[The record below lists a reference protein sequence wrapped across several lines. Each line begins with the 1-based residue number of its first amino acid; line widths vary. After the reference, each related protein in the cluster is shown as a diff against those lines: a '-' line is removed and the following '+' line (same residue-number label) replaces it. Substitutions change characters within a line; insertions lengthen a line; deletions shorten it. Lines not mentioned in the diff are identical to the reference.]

1 MPYLKSSEGLG
12 IKPQRIK
19 LAADTRTAAEAGAGT
34 LRWDVGGAKT
44 QVVSGGAWAD
54 VSQDPSFTT
63 GGNFIGDGSD
73 G

>member
-12 IKPQRIK
+12 IKPQRITMG
-19 LAADTRTAAEAGAGT
+19 LDTRTAAAAGT
-34 LRWDVGGAKT
+34 GALRLS
-44 QVVSGGAWAD
+44 SGDLLQLSDGSDWAD
-54 VSQDPSFTT
+54 VSQDPSYTT

>member
-19 LAADTRTAAEAGAGT
+19 LAADTRTAAEAGTGA
-34 LRWDVGGAKT
+34 LRMGDTASQISDGSSWSDI
-44 QVVSGGAWAD
+44 
-54 VSQDPSFTT
+54 SQDPSYTT